1 MRFSPPSETAGAG
14 GPRSASRRSV
24 RLRCPCGA
32 IRSPRSARAVGTRVM
47 VLPGRGQA
55 TAVTTGLG
63 SSAATASQTPKAVGE
78 AAGVC
83 PRTVRKWVSRIAA
96 RAWLDCAIAVRGPI
110 GCIGRRL
117 RRWSPRSGRLRRQR
131 SHPARSVIPRFL
143 PFQLRSDSV
152 IRRCRPGSTLHAA
165 PVGGP
170 AASCWWPAP
179 DPIAR
184 SQLARRAPP
193 RAILHA
199 IGHGRVN
206 GPGVRRCARARD
218 SPAHLRCGIAIA
230 MGRNRTCI

>member
-32 IRSPRSARAVGTRVM
+32 IGSPRSARAVGTRVM

-117 RRWSPRSGRLRRQR
+117 RRWSPRSSRLRRQR

-143 PFQLRSDSV
+143 PFQLRSGFGHSAMPAGVDASRCSGGRP
-152 IRRCRPGSTLHAA
+152 RRIVLVASSGPNRSL
-165 PVGGP
+165 PVGASR
-170 AASCWWPAP
+170 AAAGDLTRNRAWS
-179 DPIAR
+179 R
-184 SQLARRAPP
+184 QRARRSAVCSGP
-193 RAILHA
+193 R
-199 IGHGRVN
+199 
-206 GPGVRRCARARD
+206 
-218 SPAHLRCGIAIA
+218 
-230 MGRNRTCI
+230 